1 VPHFFGLSSDHRVH
15 VLEEI
20 YQLIRHLGVGYEE
33 CRRMP
38 IRYRRW
44 FIDRIVEDFNKK
56 KKQREKDVIT
66 QDTGPTVN
74 LMGTDKRSFS

>member
-1 VPHFFGLSSDHRVH
+1 
-15 VLEEI
+15 
-20 YQLIRHLGVGYEE
+20 
-33 CRRMP
+33 MP